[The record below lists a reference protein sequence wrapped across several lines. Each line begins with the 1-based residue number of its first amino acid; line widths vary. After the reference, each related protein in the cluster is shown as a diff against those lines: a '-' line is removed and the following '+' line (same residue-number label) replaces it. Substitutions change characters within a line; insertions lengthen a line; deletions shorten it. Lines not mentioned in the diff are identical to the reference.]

1 MFVLGNLK
9 EEMVCIQGRGGVSY
23 GCCLVFVLVRV
34 SSFLRVMMSNDKVR
48 GLTLRLKITCFDK

>member
-34 SSFLRVMMSNDKVR
+34 SSFLRVMDKVG